1 MVCQNCGLPQAQMAS
16 FCLKCGSP
24 FLPSENSDFQDP
36 TFYQV
41 ASISAGRRFWAF
53 ALDAVLFWLTLG
65 FGWIIWMIILLQKGQ
80 TPAKQILDYVLVDH
94 GTGKRPPT
102 WRTALREFVP
112 LSLAIFT
119 FFGPLY
125 VLTYTHEVAAD
136 LTIPIG
142 GTLITA
148 GFLVADAL
156 FVFAPQR
163 RRLFDYIFNTSV
175 VAGRNII

>member
-1 MVCQNCGLPQAQMAS
+1 M
-16 FCLKCGSP
+16 
-24 FLPSENSDFQDP
+24 
-36 TFYQV
+36 
-41 ASISAGRRFWAF
+41 
-53 ALDAVLFWLTLG
+53 
-65 FGWIIWMIILLQKGQ
+65 
-80 TPAKQILDYVLVDH
+80 
-94 GTGKRPPT
+94 
-102 WRTALREFVP
+102 REFVP